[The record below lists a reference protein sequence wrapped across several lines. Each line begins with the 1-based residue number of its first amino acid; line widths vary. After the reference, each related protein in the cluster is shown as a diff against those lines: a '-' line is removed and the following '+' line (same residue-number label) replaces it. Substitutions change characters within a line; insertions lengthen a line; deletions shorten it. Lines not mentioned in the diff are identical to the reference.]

1 MVNERCIDFWNTVFM
16 AQKVTDKTKKR
27 QTFITLYDGNG
38 QCWLLKSG
46 ASESCV
52 IKKSSN

>member
-1 MVNERCIDFWNTVFM
+1 MVNEHCIDYWNTVFM
-16 AQKVTDKTKKR
+16 VQKVTDKTKKR

-38 QCWLLKSG
+38 QCWLWESG

-52 IKKSSN
+52 VKKSSN